1 MREVVAGIGCRPL
14 CAAEEIEALLRRAEV
29 LAGCRAT
36 RLAIPDFRAGAAG
49 PCEAARHL
57 GLPLHTIP
65 RPALEAEQPR
75 CPTRSGASLRA
86 TGLASVAEAAALALA
101 GAGGRLA
108 LPRIASANATCAL
121 ATGPA

>member
-1 MREVVAGIGCRPL
+1 MREVFAGIGCRPL
-14 CAAEEIEALLRRAEV
+14 CPAEEIVALLRRAET

-36 RLAIPDFRAGAAG
+36 RLGIPDFRTGAPGPREAAG
-49 PCEAARHL
+49 RL
-57 GLPLHTIP
+57 GLPIQPIP
-65 RPALEAEQPR
+65 RAALEAEQPR

-101 GAGGRLA
+101 GPGGRLV

>member
-14 CAAEEIEALLRRAEV
+14 CAAQEIEALLRRAEA

-36 RLAIPDFRAGAAG
+36 RRAVPEFRAGTAGPREAAG
-49 PCEAARHL
+49 RL
-57 GLPLHTIP
+57 GLPIQPVP
-65 RPALEAEQPR
+65 RVALEAEQPR
-75 CPTRSGASLRA
+75 CPTHSAASLRA

-101 GAGGRLA
+101 GPGGRLV